1 MVSPEEKNNDAIS
14 TSGSLLLDLKVDS
27 NISYLSK
34 KHNCKKNK
42 KNKNKPIFK
51 VKLDKNYNKNIK
63 NDNYSKYNSNNL
75 LLLDFE
81 IPNFLQD
88 KIEIKK
94 ISNEINNYENKIKNY
109 SNEEKELFITSKENF
124 INSIINK
131 FNLPLY
137 ISKNNFDDIKEEK

>member
-14 TSGSLLLDLKVDS
+14 TSGSLLLDSKVNS

-34 KHNCKKNK
+34 RHNKKKKKYKNK
-42 KNKNKPIFK
+42 QIFK
-51 VKLDKNYNKNIK
+51 VKILKNYNKNIK
-63 NDNYSKYNSNNL
+63 NGNNMKYKGNNI

-88 KIEIKK
+88 RIEIKK
-94 ISNEINNYENKIKNY
+94 MSNEINNYDNKIKHY
-109 SNEEKELFITSKENF
+109 SNEEKEIFITSKENF

-131 FNLPLY
+131 YNLPLF
-137 ISKNNFDDIKEEK
+137 ISKNNSNDIKEEK

>member
-1 MVSPEEKNNDAIS
+1 MVSPDEKNNDAIS
-14 TSGSLLLDLKVDS
+14 TSGSLLLDSKVNS

-34 KHNCKKNK
+34 RHNKKKKKYKNK
-42 KNKNKPIFK
+42 QIFK
-51 VKLDKNYNKNIK
+51 VKIVKNYNKNIK
-63 NDNYSKYNSNNL
+63 NSNNFRKKGNNL
-75 LLLDFE
+75 FLLDFE

-109 SNEEKELFITSKENF
+109 SNEEKEIFITTKEKF

-131 FNLPLY
+131 YNLPLF
-137 ISKNNFDDIKEEK
+137 ISKSNFNDIKEEK

>member
-14 TSGSLLLDLKVDS
+14 TSGSLLLDSKVNS

-34 KHNCKKNK
+34 RHNKKKKKYKNK
-42 KNKNKPIFK
+42 QIFK
-51 VKLDKNYNKNIK
+51 VKILKNYNKNIK
-63 NDNYSKYNSNNL
+63 NGNNMKYKGNNI

-88 KIEIKK
+88 RIEIKK
-94 ISNEINNYENKIKNY
+94 MSNEINNYDNKIKNY
-109 SNEEKELFITSKENF
+109 SNEEKEIFITSKENF

-131 FNLPLY
+131 YNLPLF
-137 ISKNNFDDIKEEK
+137 ISKNNSNDIKEEK

>member
-14 TSGSLLLDLKVDS
+14 TSGSLLLDSKVNS

-34 KHNCKKNK
+34 RHNKKKKKYKNK
-42 KNKNKPIFK
+42 QIFK
-51 VKLDKNYNKNIK
+51 VKILKNYNKNIK
-63 NDNYSKYNSNNL
+63 NGNNMKYKGNNV

-88 KIEIKK
+88 RIEIKK
-94 ISNEINNYENKIKNY
+94 MSNEINNYDNKIKNY
-109 SNEEKELFITSKENF
+109 SNEEKEIFITSKENF

-131 FNLPLY
+131 YNLPLF
-137 ISKNNFDDIKEEK
+137 ISKNNSNDIKEEK

>member
-1 MVSPEEKNNDAIS
+1 MISPDEKNNDAIS
-14 TSGSLLLDLKVDS
+14 TSGSLLLDLEVNS

-34 KHNCKKNK
+34 KHNYKK

-51 VKLDKNYNKNIK
+51 VKIVKNYYKNIK
-63 NDNYSKYNSNNL
+63 NSNNFRKKGNNL
-75 LLLDFE
+75 FLLDFE

-109 SNEEKELFITSKENF
+109 SNEEKEIFITTKEKF

-131 FNLPLY
+131 YNLPLF
-137 ISKNNFDDIKEEK
+137 ISKSNFNDIKEEK

>member
-14 TSGSLLLDLKVDS
+14 TSGSLLLDSKVNS

-34 KHNCKKNK
+34 RNNK
-42 KNKNKPIFK
+42 KKKKYKSKQIFK
-51 VKLDKNYNKNIK
+51 VKILKNYNKNIK
-63 NDNYSKYNSNNL
+63 NGNNMKYKGNNV

-88 KIEIKK
+88 RIEIKK
-94 ISNEINNYENKIKNY
+94 MSNEINNYDNKIKNY
-109 SNEEKELFITSKENF
+109 SNEEKEIFITSKENF

-131 FNLPLY
+131 YNLPLF
-137 ISKNNFDDIKEEK
+137 ISKNNSNDIKEEK